1 MDFVRATSTLID
13 NIRME
18 DLANEMKVSRGLLAQ
33 SRLHPT
39 NPQHRLP
46 PDGWEAAVVKV
57 ARRRAIELDRLAE
70 KLATR
75 AARAKA
81 GRKTARK
88 KAGRKKAAK
97 KRGRRS

>member
-1 MDFVRATSTLID
+1 MNFVQATSTLID

-18 DLANEMKVSRGLLAQ
+18 DLAIEMKVSRGLLAQ

-39 NPQHRLP
+39 NAQHRNP
-46 PDGWEAAVVKV
+46 PEGWEAAVVKV

-70 KLATR
+70 KLSVRAKSAKKR
-75 AARAKA
+75 GKAARKA
-81 GRKTARK
+81 GRKAAR
-88 KAGRKKAAK
+88 G